1 MEPNP
6 PQGHMVEEHQEQIK
20 TRVFQSGYTEQ
31 LFHCWNSPS
40 VEQVTREVTQSPS
53 LEVFK
58 SLLDKAPSKLV

>member
-1 MEPNP
+1 
-6 PQGHMVEEHQEQIK
+6 MVEEHQEQIK

-31 LFHCWNSPS
+31 LFHCQNSPS

-58 SLLDKAPSKLV
+58 TLLDKAPGKLV